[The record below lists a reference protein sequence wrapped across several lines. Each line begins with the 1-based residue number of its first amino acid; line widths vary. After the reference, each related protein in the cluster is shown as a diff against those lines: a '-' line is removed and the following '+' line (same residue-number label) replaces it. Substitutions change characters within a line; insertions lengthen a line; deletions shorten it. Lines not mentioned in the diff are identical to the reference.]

1 VAGGDVRF
9 VGQRSTCLDRL
20 SEPGKLYRLDYDED
34 DSPIYVPI
42 QDQDTLPGALE
53 TSGRVHLA

>member
-1 VAGGDVRF
+1 M
-9 VGQRSTCLDRL
+9 GQRSTCLDRL